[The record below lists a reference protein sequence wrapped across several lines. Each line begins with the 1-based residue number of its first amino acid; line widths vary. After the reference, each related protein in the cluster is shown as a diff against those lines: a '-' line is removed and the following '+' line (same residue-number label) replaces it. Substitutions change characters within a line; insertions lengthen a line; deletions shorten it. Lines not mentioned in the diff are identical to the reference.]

1 MKMKKLLY
9 GLAVVFALL
18 FLFSCGTGSRKS
30 ASGDKPGIR
39 VMTYNIHHCNPPD
52 REGIIDVD
60 AIAAV
65 ITAEDADVVAL
76 QEVDVNTG
84 RSGGIDQA
92 ALLAEKTNYPDYYFG
107 KAMDYDGGQ
116 YGIMILS
123 KYPLSETST
132 HKLPMSGSD
141 IEEPRV
147 LAAATVTLPGGK
159 TFRFGTVHLEAY
171 NDESRML
178 QAKEIC
184 RIVKET
190 SVPFILAGDL
200 NAYEGDEEI
209 RIFDE
214 VFARTC
220 RNCPP
225 TFDEEGETGAIDFI
239 LFYPAGAL
247 KVLKH
252 KVIQN
257 LEVSDHMPVIAD
269 LEWVEN

>member
-1 MKMKKLLY
+1 MKKLLY
-9 GLAVVFALL
+9 GLIAASALL
-18 FLFSCGTGSRKS
+18 FVVSCGTGKRQP
-30 ASGDKPGIR
+30 AAGDNHGIR
-39 VMTYNIHHCNPPD
+39 VMTYNIHHCNPPE
-52 REGIIDVD
+52 REGVIDAD

-65 ITAEDADVVAL
+65 IAAAGADVVAL

-92 ALLAEKTNYPDYYFG
+92 ALLAEKAGYSDYYFG

-123 KYPLSETST
+123 KYPLSETTT
-132 HKLPMSGSD
+132 HRLPMAGSE

-147 LAAATVTLPGGK
+147 LTAATVSLPGGK
-159 TFRFGTVHLEAY
+159 TFRFGSVHLEAY
-171 NDESRML
+171 NDESRLL
-178 QAKEIC
+178 QANEIC
-184 RIVKET
+184 RIAAET
-190 SVPFILAGDL
+190 EVPFILAGDL
-200 NAYEGDEEI
+200 NAYEGDEVI

-214 VFARTC
+214 VFTRTC
-220 RNCPP
+220 RDCPP

-239 LFYPAGAL
+239 LFHPAGAL

-257 LEVSDHMPVIAD
+257 REASDHMPVIAD
-269 LEWVEN
+269 LEWVED

>member
-1 MKMKKLLY
+1 MKKLLY
-9 GLAVVFALL
+9 RLAAVFVLL
-18 FLFSCGTGSRKS
+18 FLFSCGSGSH
-30 ASGDKPGIR
+30 KPAADDNHGIR
-39 VMTYNIHHCNPPD
+39 VMTYNIHHCNPPY
-52 REGIIDVD
+52 REGVIDVD

-65 ITAEDADVVAL
+65 IATEGADVVAL

-92 ALLAEKTNYPDYYFG
+92 ALLAEKAGYPDYYFG

-123 KYPLSETST
+123 KYPLSETSI
-132 HKLPMSGSD
+132 HKLPMAGSD

-147 LAAATVTLPGGK
+147 LTAATVTLPGGK

-171 NDESRML
+171 NDQSRVL

-184 RIVKET
+184 RIAAET
-190 SVPFILAGDL
+190 EIPFILAGDL
-200 NAYEGDEEI
+200 NAYEGDEAI

-214 VFARTC
+214 IFARTC

-239 LFYPAGAL
+239 LFYPADAL

-252 KVIQN
+252 EVIQN
-257 LEVSDHMPVIAD
+257 REASDHMPVIAD